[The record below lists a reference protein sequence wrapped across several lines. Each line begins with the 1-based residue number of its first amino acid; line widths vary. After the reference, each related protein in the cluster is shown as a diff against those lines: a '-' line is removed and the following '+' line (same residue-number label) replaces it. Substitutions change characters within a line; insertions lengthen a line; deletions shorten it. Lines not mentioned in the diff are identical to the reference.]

1 MSAFHRAISFGS
13 VGEFSLLL
21 GSTQPASGMTQEE
34 DNWLGFFW
42 WLGFFFFFFFFLLS
56 NYTRIAKLL
65 SKSGK
70 RGSEMDLNF
79 LPGVWEL
86 RAT

>member
-1 MSAFHRAISFGS
+1 MSAFHRAVSFGS

-21 GSTQPASGMTQEE
+21 SSTQPASGMTQEE
-34 DNWLGFFW
+34 DNWLGVF
-42 WLGFFFFFFFFLLS
+42 LVVGFFLFFFLS

-79 LPGVWEL
+79 LLGVWEL

>member
-21 GSTQPASGMTQEE
+21 SSTQPASGMTQGE
-34 DNWLGFFW
+34 DNWVCGFIFFI
-42 WLGFFFFFFFFLLS
+42 FFFLS

-79 LPGVWEL
+79 LLGVWDL
-86 RAT
+86 RATLGSG